1 MRMMHALPGHIGEV
15 IHKVIA
21 EYKTF
26 NETDNE
32 MIGAMAYTVGVQR
45 SRIMFLERKVQ
56 ELQKGRTP
64 SPKKPTRHEQVLTAL
79 YEIANAVRCL
89 ADRI

>member
-1 MRMMHALPGHIGEV
+1 MMHALPGHIGEV

-32 MIGAMAYTVGVQR
+32 MIGAMAYTIGVQRNRIAEYKTFNETDNEMIDAMAYTIGVQR
-45 SRIMFLERKVQ
+45 SRIMELERKVQ
-56 ELQKGRTP
+56 ELQKGRT
-64 SPKKPTRHEQVLTAL
+64 T
-79 YEIANAVRCL
+79 
-89 ADRI
+89 